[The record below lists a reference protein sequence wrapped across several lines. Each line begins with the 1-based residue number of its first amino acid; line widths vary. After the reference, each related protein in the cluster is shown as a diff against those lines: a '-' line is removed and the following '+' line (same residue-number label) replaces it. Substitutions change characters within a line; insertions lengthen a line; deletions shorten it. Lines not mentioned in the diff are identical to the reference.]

1 MVAPKEGWHKFKDEA
16 EKLDYMKGI
25 KLIPKTKGLRP
36 IYYTGIYVDLIAEC
50 DVVGYVDNYTTV
62 ISVGGELHCIHPDF
76 LLEMQSSPTAKK
88 YRDTHSA
95 DLIFNE
101 LI

>member
-1 MVAPKEGWHKFKDEA
+1 MIAPKEGWHKFKDEA
-16 EKLDYMKGI
+16 EKLDYMKDI

-50 DVVGYVDNYTTV
+50 DVVGFVDNYTTV
-62 ISVGGELHCIHPDF
+62 ISIGGELHCIHPDF

-95 DLIFNE
+95 NLTCNE